1 MISFL
6 HSPKHTASVCPAS
19 TPGTGDVALS
29 RAGVPGPSGADTVV
43 RTGTTTETRGTQG
56 RLCHGDTEAEQLERG
71 HMGGFPVDQV
81 LREGRVLR

>member
-1 MISFL
+1 M
-6 HSPKHTASVCPAS
+6 
-19 TPGTGDVALS
+19 
-29 RAGVPGPSGADTVV
+29 V

>member
-1 MISFL
+1 M
-6 HSPKHTASVCPAS
+6 
-19 TPGTGDVALS
+19 
-29 RAGVPGPSGADTVV
+29 V

-71 HMGGFPVDQV
+71 HMGRFPVDQV